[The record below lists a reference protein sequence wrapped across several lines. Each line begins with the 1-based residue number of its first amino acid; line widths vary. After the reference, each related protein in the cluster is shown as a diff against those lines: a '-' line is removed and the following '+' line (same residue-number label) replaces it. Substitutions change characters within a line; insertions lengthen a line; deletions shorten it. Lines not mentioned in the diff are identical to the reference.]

1 MKLNEE
7 FHVDQPVATVW
18 EFFEQPELV
27 ARCVPGVESI
37 DVVDADHVSV
47 RATQSIG
54 PLTATFDAKIT
65 VLERVPHE
73 LIRFSATGKSVRG
86 ASGNIRTSNAV
97 HLRAAGGDGTIVV
110 VDGDVILA
118 GALGSVGQKI
128 VAKQAG
134 KVTAEFALNLKR
146 VLSGDGAGVGV
157 SSAEDGP
164 LTFDAGNV
172 RLGGTARGEPLGGGN
187 TRPDQWGR
195 LAAALSAVSCLL
207 SLIGL
212 LRSRRRSR

>member
-1 MKLNEE
+1 MKLSEE
-7 FHVDQPVATVW
+7 FQVDQPVATVW

-37 DVVDADHVSV
+37 DVVDADNVSV

-54 PLTATFDAKIT
+54 PLTATFEAKIT
-65 VLERVPHE
+65 VVERVPPE
-73 LIRFSATGKSVRG
+73 LIRFRATGKSVRG
-86 ASGNIRTSNAV
+86 ASGNIRASNAV
-97 HLRAAGGDGTIVV
+97 HLRAAGDGTIVI

-134 KVTAEFALNLKR
+134 RVTAEFAQNLKR
-146 VLSGDGAGVGV
+146 VLSGEGVGV
-157 SSAEDGP
+157 PAGEDAP
-164 LTFDAGNV
+164 VPREAASV
-172 RLGGTARGEPLGGGN
+172 RPGGRAREAPSGGM
-187 TRPDQWGR
+187 RPDQWSR
-195 LAAALSAVSCLL
+195 VAAAMSAASCLL
-207 SLIGL
+207 SLIVL

>member
-1 MKLNEE
+1 MQLNEE
-7 FHVDQPVATVW
+7 FHVEQPVATVW

-86 ASGNIRTSNAV
+86 ASGNIRASNAV
-97 HLRAAGGDGTIVV
+97 HLRAAGDGTIVS
-110 VDGDVILA
+110 VDGDVVLA

-134 KVTAEFALNLKR
+134 KVTAQFAQNLKR
-146 VLSGDGAGVGV
+146 VLSGDGDGVGV
-157 SSAEDGP
+157 LAGEDVP
-164 LTFDAGNV
+164 VPRDAASV
-172 RLGGTARGEPLGGGN
+172 RRGGTAHEAPPVAM
-187 TRPDQWGR
+187 RPDQWSR
-195 LAAALSAVSCLL
+195 VAAALSAASCLI
-207 SLIGL
+207 SLIVL